1 MAGREVRPYRLMHFL
16 HVALL
21 ITAWLIAFAWL
32 YKLAEAARGLRS
44 LPNLLTHA
52 YDSAPERGPSV
63 AVVVPARDEAASVAA
78 GLESLIGQDYE
89 NVRIVG
95 VDDRSTDQ
103 TGAIM
108 DALAL
113 AHGARFEAIHIASL
127 PAGRLGKT
135 NAMAVAARHAIAT
148 RNPDWLL
155 FTDADVVFRPDA
167 LRRSLAD
174 ATASRADHFIVLP
187 TTLAKTVGEALLLAY
202 LQVIGMWA
210 VRPWRVADPGAIRDA
225 IGVGAFNLVRST
237 AYQRLGGFDA
247 MPMEILE
254 DLTLGRRV
262 KRAGLRQRM
271 AIAPGM
277 ISLHWAA
284 GLRGIV
290 SGLTK
295 NAFAAFGFNAPL
307 LLCAAA
313 GMIALCLA
321 PVAFLAVA
329 GTRLPAAIAL
339 ASVAGLYALTRRSTR
354 ISPVY
359 AALFPVGAAVAV
371 YAMLRSMRITLR
383 DGGVTWRG
391 TFYPLAELRR
401 NADKNAK

>member
-1 MAGREVRPYRLMHFL
+1 
-16 HVALL
+16 
-21 ITAWLIAFAWL
+21 
-32 YKLAEAARGLRS
+32 
-44 LPNLLTHA
+44 
-52 YDSAPERGPSV
+52 
-63 AVVVPARDEAASVAA
+63 
-78 GLESLIGQDYE
+78 
-89 NVRIVG
+89 
-95 VDDRSTDQ
+95 
-103 TGAIM
+103 
-108 DALAL
+108 
-113 AHGARFEAIHIASL
+113 
-127 PAGRLGKT
+127 
-135 NAMAVAARHAIAT
+135 
-148 RNPDWLL
+148 
-155 FTDADVVFRPDA
+155 
-167 LRRSLAD
+167 
-174 ATASRADHFIVLP
+174 
-187 TTLAKTVGEALLLAY
+187 
-202 LQVIGMWA
+202 
-210 VRPWRVADPGAIRDA
+210 
-225 IGVGAFNLVRST
+225 
-237 AYQRLGGFDA
+237 

-290 SGLTK
+290 GGLAK
-295 NAFAAFGFNAPL
+295 NAFAAFGFNAAL
-307 LLCAAA
+307 LVSAAA

-321 PVAFLAVA
+321 PVAFVTIA

-339 ASVAGLYALTRRSTR
+339 ASVAGLYVLTRRSTR

-391 TFYPLAELRR
+391 TFYPLADLRR